1 MEPANGL
8 KPLERLEVRDGLL
21 LNAQRWQ
28 CAHGYLRQRQN
39 LYYQGLCTGGIVQGL
54 GVQVVPPPPQ
64 VAAEY
69 ADRRWVRIHPGWGID
84 GLGNPVIVPE
94 PLDFRITTVPTQEQ
108 AVTVYVVLRYV
119 DPAGLATAATQ
130 EIVRET
136 FRVDEKNVPPTP
148 EEIELCRV
156 VLTAGGQGLE
166 IPPQPLFPEA
176 NQLDLRFR
184 VPAQLRPQALVRLAQ
199 LENSPVPWGELLRAA
214 GGLYP
219 GLQVVEP
226 VGLLPASLGTPE
238 LAHYDLIYLTHQQVT
253 TLTAPAQSQIREYLH
268 GGGVVLVE
276 ANSPQISQLQTM
288 QAELHQAVADS
299 RERPETRELSIKLS
313 QELRG
318 VEASLTQAY
327 DAVTVPVK
335 MVLFAQPPTGSGTVG
350 RGHPLRSQPFSFGAW
365 PAVGKRPVRVSQW
378 GGLVLVTGAL
388 SQGWGGDD
396 TLERETIRS
405 AQELGV
411 NLLHFAHQY
420 HRCSQGLRGETF
432 PAQASP

>member
-1 MEPANGL
+1 MEPVNGL

-54 GVQVVPPPPQ
+54 GVQVIPPPPQ

-94 PLDFRITTVPTQEQ
+94 PLDFRITTVPNQEQ
-108 AVTVYVVLRYV
+108 AVTVYLVLRYV
-119 DPAGLATAATQ
+119 DPAGLVTTPTQ
-130 EIVRET
+130 DIVQET
-136 FRVDEKNVPPTP
+136 FRVDEKNVPPSP

-156 VLTAGGQGLE
+156 VLTAGSNGLE

-176 NQLDLRFR
+176 NHLDVRFR
-184 VPAQLRPQALVRLAQ
+184 VPAQLRPQALVRVAQ
-199 LENSPVPWGELLRAA
+199 LDNGPVPWGELLTACR
-214 GGLYP
+214 GLYP
-219 GLQVVEP
+219 ALRVAEP
-226 VGLLPASLGTPE
+226 VGLLPVSLVTPD
-238 LAHYDLIYLTHQQVT
+238 LLRYDLIYLTHPQVT
-253 TLTAPAQSQIREYLH
+253 TLPAAAQSQIRDYLH
-268 GGGVVLVE
+268 RGGVVLVE
-276 ANSPQISQLQTM
+276 ANSPQIAQLQAM
-288 QAELHQAVADS
+288 QAELLEAVAAS
-299 RERPETRELSIKLS
+299 RERAETRELSIKLS

-327 DAVTVPVK
+327 DALTVPVK
-335 MVLFAQPPTGSGTVG
+335 MVLFGQPPTNSGTVG
-350 RGHPLRSQPFSFGAW
+350 RGHPLRCQPFTFGAW
-365 PAVGKRPVRVSQW
+365 PSVGKRPLRVSQW

-396 TLERETIRS
+396 TLERETIRA

-411 NLLHFAHQY
+411 NLLHFAWHV
-420 HRCSQGLRGETF
+420 HRCRQGLQGETT
-432 PAQASP
+432 